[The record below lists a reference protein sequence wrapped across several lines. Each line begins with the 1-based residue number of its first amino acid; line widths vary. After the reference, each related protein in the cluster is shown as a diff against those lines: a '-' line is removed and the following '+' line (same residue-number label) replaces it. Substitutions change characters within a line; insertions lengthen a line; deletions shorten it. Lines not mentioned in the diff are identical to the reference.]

1 MKTFRIQSFVLIL
14 LAFVL
19 GFSEFIIVG
28 ILDDIARQF
37 SVGISVVGYL
47 VTIFAL
53 VYAISTPIV
62 TMLIKDNLYRA
73 LLLLLFIFTFANLL
87 TALAPSYAVLVLSR
101 VITALVSGAAIS
113 LAMTFATAIAPLERR
128 AWLISWIFSGFSIAS
143 VFGVPLGTW
152 ISTTFDW
159 RYTFA
164 TITAF
169 SLLTILLVIRYL
181 PRDISQQKSGGLS
194 NQFII
199 FKDPRIFLSVLVATF
214 SLAGVYVF
222 YTYFRPIL
230 SQALHYAPSMITALL
245 TIYGLMSLL
254 SNQYSGGIADNG
266 GLKVMPRAYI
276 IELHALVLM
285 PLLLRS
291 KVVGTVDVMLVG
303 ALMYLINSPIQ
314 LHILNVA
321 EKDYPQSMVLASS
334 LNSIFSNFGIS
345 LGSAIGGITV
355 SQFGIQNVG
364 LGGAAFTAL
373 TLFLLMVLNRQNETY
388 RHEL

>member
-222 YTYFRPIL
+222 YTYLRPIL

-254 SNQYSGGIADNG
+254 SNQYSGRIADNG

-276 IELHALVLM
+276 IELLALVLM